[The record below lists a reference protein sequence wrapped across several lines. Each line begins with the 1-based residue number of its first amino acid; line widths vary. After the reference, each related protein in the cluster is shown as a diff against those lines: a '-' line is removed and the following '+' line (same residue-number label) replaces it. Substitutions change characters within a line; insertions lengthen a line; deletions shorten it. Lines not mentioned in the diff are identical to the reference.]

1 MFDVAR
7 LIWPSPDLETAE
19 DRKKREQLV
28 KATVSKIMRQEWSA
42 EIDTSLEEARAI
54 YSAEDERRKY
64 ADQKASIYLTLIAA
78 IVPFSLPFVSDI
90 WRGDSVLIS
99 QPARV
104 CFFISFMFALSY
116 LVGGAWWSFRTI
128 SVRVYHRVDVEDLL
142 QCWDTRHPKARLT
155 RKILCAA
162 LLNRAGTNEKFTKAI
177 SAHQFLIR
185 AIIFFVIS
193 TFIAVAGDDIYEMSL
208 FVFSALFPIE
218 C

>member
-1 MFDVAR
+1 MLDFTR
-7 LIWPSPDLETAE
+7 FIWPSPRSESAAE
-19 DRKKREQLV
+19 RKEREQHV
-28 KATVSKIMRQEWSA
+28 EAIVSKIKTQEWA
-42 EIDTSLEEARAI
+42 VELDTSLEEARAI

-90 WRGDSVLIS
+90 WRGNNVLIS
-99 QPARV
+99 QPVRI
-104 CFFISFMFALSY
+104 CFFVSFALALSY
-116 LVGGAWWSFRTI
+116 LVGGAWWSFRAI
-128 SVRVYHRVDVEDLL
+128 SVSGYHRTDVEDLL
-142 QCWDTRHPKARLT
+142 QCWGTKHPKTRLT

-162 LLNRAGTNEKFTKAI
+162 VLNRAGTNEKFTKAI

-193 TFIAVAGDDIYEMSL
+193 TFIAIAGDDIHALILSARSVL
-208 FVFSALFPIE
+208 FQII